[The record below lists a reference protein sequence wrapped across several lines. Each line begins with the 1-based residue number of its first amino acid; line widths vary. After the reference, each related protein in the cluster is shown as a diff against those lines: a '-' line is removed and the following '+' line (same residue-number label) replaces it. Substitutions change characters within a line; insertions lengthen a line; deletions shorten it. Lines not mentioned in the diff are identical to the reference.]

1 MPSHTGSFRRPL
13 LVWNTIAT
21 SLLLLLCLPNITM
34 MAQAWFMTS
43 PIPSHRHGF
52 AFSSSSVLGHGHGS
66 VGRRHTQRHMS
77 TAEETA
83 RSSADDASSAVSS
96 DADPPQQKRPA
107 SAADPK
113 NAADEYDYTVPEDAV
128 VHIRPAA
135 MRRLRELKAQ
145 QQMKSS
151 NTADDDG
158 YLTLRMGVRSGGCSG
173 MSYVMDFCQATDIN
187 YDDDQVDVYESDQ
200 IRCVVDAKS
209 MLYLFGLQLDYS
221 TELIGGG
228 FQFSNPNAEESCG
241 CGSSFSV

>member
-1 MPSHTGSFRRPL
+1 MPRHTVSFRRCP
-13 LVWNTIAT
+13 LVWNAT
-21 SLLLLLCLPNITM
+21 TLLLGLPYIM

-43 PIPSHRHGF
+43 PIPSHRNGF
-52 AFSSSSVLGHGHGS
+52 AFSSSSSVVGHGRHS
-66 VGRRHTQRHMS
+66 NTQIRRMS

-83 RSSADDASSAVSS
+83 RSGDTSPVS
-96 DADPPQQKRPA
+96 DNAPKQQKRQP
-107 SAADPK
+107 SAANTADD
-113 NAADEYDYTVPEDAV
+113 DEYDYIVPEDAV

-145 QQMKSS
+145 QMKS
-151 NTADDDG
+151 NTDNNDDDG

-173 MSYVMDFCQATDIN
+173 MSYVMDFCHAADIN
-187 YDDDQVDVYESDQ
+187 YEDDQVDVYEPDK
-200 IRCVVDAKS
+200 IRCCVDAKS

>member
-1 MPSHTGSFRRPL
+1 MPSHTVSLRRPV
-13 LVWNTIAT
+13 VWIIPTTA
-21 SLLLLLCLPNITM
+21 LLLCLPNIMM

-43 PIPSHRHGF
+43 PIPCHRHGF
-52 AFSSSSVLGHGHGS
+52 AFSSSSVHGS
-66 VGRRHTQRHMS
+66 VGRRNTERRMS
-77 TAEETA
+77 TAEEATRSSSSSSSA
-83 RSSADDASSAVSS
+83 DNDASSVVTSDIAPPKRSSAANT
-96 DADPPQQKRPA
+96 ADQ
-107 SAADPK
+107 
-113 NAADEYDYTVPEDAV
+113 NEYDYTVPEDAV

-145 QQMKSS
+145 QMKSS
-151 NTADDDG
+151 ANTDDDG

-173 MSYVMDFCQATDIN
+173 MSYVMDFCNAADIN
-187 YDDDQVDVYESDQ
+187 YDDDQVDVYEPDK
-200 IRCVVDAKS
+200 IRCCVDAKS